1 MMVLKIYNFCPRD
14 IEIAK
19 IMTRMRRINKRS
31 GFRLI
36 SFSETPEKK
45 IRDGNTDC
53 GCVCYCRDDCR
64 VSDLT
69 SILTYG
75 PEEAKS
81 EKENFSDGI

>member
-14 IEIAK
+14 REIAK
-19 IMTRMRRINKRS
+19 IMRRMRSINKRN

-36 SFSETPEKK
+36 SFFEIAEKK
-45 IRDGNTDC
+45 TRDGNTDC
-53 GCVCYCRDDCR
+53 GCVRYCRDDCLI
-64 VSDLT
+64 SDLT